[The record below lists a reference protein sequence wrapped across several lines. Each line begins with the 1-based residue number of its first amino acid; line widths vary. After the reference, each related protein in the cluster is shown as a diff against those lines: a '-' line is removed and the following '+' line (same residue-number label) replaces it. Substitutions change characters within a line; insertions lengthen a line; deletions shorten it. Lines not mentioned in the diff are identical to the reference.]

1 MPIYSDADYI
11 AYKHYLATR
20 IELLAHFEPN
30 IKLGLAIFLD
40 HCIEGGAADRMLK
53 CLRLPA
59 MFVDEGWVCEERCDG
74 G

>member
-1 MPIYSDADYI
+1 
-11 AYKHYLATR
+11 
-20 IELLAHFEPN
+20 
-30 IKLGLAIFLD
+30 
-40 HCIEGGAADRMLK
+40 MLK

>member
-11 AYKHYLATR
+11 AHKHYFATG
-20 IELLAHFEPN
+20 IEFLAHFESN

-40 HCIEGGAADRMLK
+40 HGVEGGAADRMLE

-59 MFVDEGWVCEERCDG
+59 MFVDEGWVCEER
-74 G
+74 

>member
-11 AYKHYLATR
+11 AHKHYLATG
-20 IELLAHFEPN
+20 IELLAHFESN

-40 HCIEGGAADRMLK
+40 YRIEGGAADRMLE

-59 MFVDEGWVCEERCDG
+59 MFVDEGWVCETR
-74 G
+74 